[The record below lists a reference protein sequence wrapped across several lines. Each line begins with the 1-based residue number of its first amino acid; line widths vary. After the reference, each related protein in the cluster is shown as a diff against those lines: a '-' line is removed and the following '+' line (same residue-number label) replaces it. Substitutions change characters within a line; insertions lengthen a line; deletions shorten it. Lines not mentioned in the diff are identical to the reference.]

1 MDASKAPKP
10 KPSHAVNTH
19 WANCVQMVSND
30 VGNHQRA
37 VTGLTSGV
45 NYKWRVMGEN
55 DNGQTWSAVQSFTT
69 S

>member
-1 MDASKAPKP
+1 MTVCWGPTDGGNSTL
-10 KPSHAVNTH
+10 V
-19 WANCVQMVSND
+19 WANCDQMASND

-55 DNGQTWSAVQSFTT
+55 DNGQTWSAIQSFTT